1 MARELAART
10 EDEFLGRREH
20 VEREGDLI
28 LVLLLLYPFCEVGR
42 LREEEGEGGDGEE
55 AYKGVGEGC
64 VVGERH
70 VSGELVLVAGRRRV
84 VCISCQWYLEVRI
97 VAGCSWVSLC
107 NYGVVCRLSQRW
119 TDVLLLDRQQGPFLA
134 DPLRFHLR
142 LYALLRTSSRF
153 GFIAAHVLLPSSS
166 NYTTT
171 MT

>member
-1 MARELAART
+1 MART

-20 VEREGDLI
+20 VEREGDLV
-28 LVLLLLYPFCEVGR
+28 LVLLLLHPFCEVGG

-64 VVGERH
+64 MVGERH
-70 VSGELVLVAGRRRV
+70 VGGEFVLVVGRRRV
-84 VCISCQWYLEVRI
+84 MCISCRWYVEVQV

-107 NYGVVCRLSQRW
+107 NCGVACDRSQRW
-119 TDVLLLDRQQGPFLA
+119 SDVLLLDRQQGPCLV

-142 LYALLRTSSRF
+142 LPELLRTSSSF
-153 GFIAAHVLLPSSS
+153 GFIATHVLLPSSS
-166 NYTTT
+166 SYTST